1 MDIVVLFLGIMIT
14 IPIVQVLAILINVRK
29 VTYIQHSNTYSLI
42 NYAPEYDSRKTMIQY
57 RKFLSSELMKDIE
70 KRILI

>member
-29 VTYIQHSNTYSLI
+29 VIYIQHSNTYSPI

-57 RKFLSSELMKDIE
+57 RKFLSSELIKDIE
-70 KRILI
+70 KE